1 MTRCL
6 IADQHTKPETM
17 FKPILAR
24 FVKRILK
31 NFCRFGLVNRQLV
44 KAISAP

>member
-31 NFCRFGLVNRQLV
+31 IFCRFGMVNRRLV
-44 KAISAP
+44 KADYAP